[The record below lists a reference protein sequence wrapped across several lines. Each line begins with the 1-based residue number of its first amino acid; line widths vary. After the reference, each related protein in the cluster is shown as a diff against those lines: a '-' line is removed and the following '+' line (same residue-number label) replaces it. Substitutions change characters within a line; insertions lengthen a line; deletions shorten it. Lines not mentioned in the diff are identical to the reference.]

1 MPGSIKDE
9 SWTECGKLAQKELP
23 NEICF
28 CLSRIGDLKVKVV
41 LETLP
46 SLDRA
51 RMTENNIHLVEIY
64 RNIIT

>member
-1 MPGSIKDE
+1 MRSVSAYTGWDIS
-9 SWTECGKLAQKELP
+9 SGKL
-23 NEICF
+23 C
-28 CLSRIGDLKVKVV
+28 

-51 RMTENNIHLVEIY
+51 RITENNIHFVEIY

>member
-1 MPGSIKDE
+1 MKDE
-9 SWTECGKLAQKELP
+9 SWAECGNLDLKELP

-51 RMTENNIHLVEIY
+51 RKTENNFPLVEIY
-64 RNIIT
+64 RNIIS